1 MKPPAAA
8 SGGKGGAVD
17 PSLPRFRCQE
27 CRRALVVVGVDSY
40 ADRLPAHAAAGTR
53 ASSPHPINPPLPS
66 LYLPVN
72 HSIVLSRFCA

>member
-8 SGGKGGAVD
+8 AGGKGGAVD

-53 ASSPHPINPPLPS
+53 ASSPHPINPLPFLS
-66 LYLPVN
+66 LLVN
-72 HSIVLSRFCA
+72 YSIDLSRFCA

>member
-40 ADRLPAHAAAGTR
+40 SDRLPAHAAAGTR
-53 ASSPHPINPPLPS
+53 ASSPHPINPLPF
-66 LYLPVN
+66 LYLLVN
-72 HSIVLSRFCA
+72 YSIDLSRFCA